1 MRGLHILFQLISQLM
16 TAASLLPTEE
26 WIPDGLG
33 CSGTSLLGFPTVCH
47 LHGCGVASLPLSQ
60 AVPLPV
66 LLVFFTDV
74 SSAPQGLISALPDLI
89 PMVLSL
95 LHLVLFSI
103 PMVLSLTHSD
113 SPLFPKVSHPQ
124 LVCPSLS

>member
-1 MRGLHILFQLISQLM
+1 M

-33 CSGTSLLGFPTVCH
+33 CSGTSLLGFPTMCH
-47 LHGCGVASLPLSQ
+47 LRGYGVASLPLSQ

-66 LLVFFTDV
+66 PLVFFTDV
-74 SSAPQGLISALPDLI
+74 SSAPQGLISALPGLI

-95 LHLVLFSI
+95 LHLVFSI
-103 PMVLSLTHSD
+103 PMVLSLTHTD
-113 SPLFPKVSHPQ
+113 SSLLPKVSHSR
-124 LVCPSLS
+124 LVCSSLS